1 MNTELNQNTVETQPQ
16 DVPTETNPKV
26 ETQPQQDNS
35 TILLINNL
43 NNRIDAL
50 NQKLVFLESNQTKLT
65 TNPDE
70 PLKGV

>member
-1 MNTELNQNTVETQPQ
+1 MNEEINQNTVETQPQ
-16 DVPTETNPKV
+16 AVPTEPKV
-26 ETQPQQDNS
+26 ETQVQQDNS

-50 NQKLVFLESNQTKLT
+50 NQKLAFLEANQTKLT